1 MRRTLGFLSIA
12 SFVLCV
18 QVASAQ
24 DASQSQ
30 SQSQSQTQ
38 TSAKPNTSKPQPQKD
53 SVAEAARKAREE
65 QKNAP
70 KAPAPVVFTND
81 NIGATAASGTVNV
94 VGNASAAPKS
104 SGSASTEGTTAQSG
118 KAAGAPGAASASS
131 ENDEASW
138 RQRFADARNKLK
150 QDQDDLAVMQREL
163 ANLRLQYYPDP
174 SKAMKQSVSNED
186 VYKKQQAIDKKQK
199 EVQADQQALSGLED
213 ELRKAGGDPSWARE

>member
-1 MRRTLGFLSIA
+1 MRRTFGFLSLA
-12 SFVLCV
+12 AFVLSV
-18 QVASAQ
+18 QVATAQ
-24 DASQSQ
+24 DA

-38 TSAKPNTSKPQPQKD
+38 TSAKPSASKPGSSKPQSQKD
-53 SVAEAARKAREE
+53 SVADAARKAREE
-65 QKNAP
+65 QKNAA
-70 KAPAPVVFTND
+70 KSPVVFTND

-94 VGNASAAPKS
+94 VGNASPAPKS

-118 KAAGAPGAASASS
+118 QAAGAPGAASASS

-150 QDQDDLAVMQREL
+150 QDQEDLAVMQLEL

-213 ELRKAGGDPSWARE
+213 DLRKAGGDPSWARE